1 MIKKNKLQE
10 STMLYYH
17 KILLLIVI
25 SVLFIRCSSDKYL
38 TLSVTNRAEIKITD
52 ALVEV
57 PIDSKEQNVILIID
71 GTEIPNQVIDK
82 NDQQVVKFVTDFNPN
97 ESKVFRIEETSDE
110 KSTRYKARTYS
121 ELSMKT
127 NNVYFDKRFRGN
139 KFENVTYLKVP
150 SIHTDHDALF
160 KYEGP
165 GWESEKV
172 GYRFYLDWRNATDIF
187 GKKYDKMILDQVGT
201 HDTVAKDDSYHS
213 MQEWGMDIFKV
224 GNSLGIGSI
233 GMWADEKVNM
243 VSKTDSVICS
253 IPYTGPIEAK
263 VNTKYFGWRVG
274 DNKYDLNSSFSISA
288 GSRLTK
294 CELEISENAENIVT
308 GLAKYKGTDLM
319 KSNYKTGWNY
329 LALYGNQTLVNK
341 NDKLGIVVFY
351 NADDLLELS
360 EDELSYIV
368 KLKPNNGNVTYYFAA
383 AWEQEENGIKNI
395 TEFKKYLDE
404 TLNTLNNPLIV
415 EIK

>member
-1 MIKKNKLQE
+1 MLSVSLLFAACSSQNPTIITIINPTDLNFKDALIETPIDPKLQ
-10 STMLYYH
+10 Y
-17 KILLLIVI
+17 I
-25 SVLFIRCSSDKYL
+25 SLVSDGE
-38 TLSVTNRAEIKITD
+38 EIPFQ
-52 ALVEV
+52 LVDE
-57 PIDSKEQNVILIID
+57 DGKRILI
-71 GTEIPNQVIDK
+71 
-82 NDQQVVKFVTDFNPN
+82 FVTDITSQQTKEIRLE
-97 ESKVFRIEETSDE
+97 ESKETQTKKFTS
-110 KSTRYKARTYS
+110 RTYA

-127 NNVYFDKRFRGN
+127 NHVYFDKRFRGN
-139 KFENVTYLKVP
+139 KFENVTNLKVP

-187 GKKYDKMILDQVGT
+187 GKKYDKLILDQVGT
-201 HDTVAKDDSYHS
+201 NDTVAKDDSYHS

-224 GNSLGIGSI
+224 GSSLGIGSI
-233 GMWADEKVNM
+233 GMWADDKVNM
-243 VSKTDSVICS
+243 VSKTDSVVCT

-263 VNTKYFGWRVG
+263 VNTKYFGWFVEKK
-274 DNKYDLNSSFSISA
+274 KYDLSSSFSIAA

-294 CELEISENAENIVT
+294 CELQISKDAENVVT
-308 GLAKYKGTDLM
+308 GLAKYKDTDLM
-319 KSNYKTGWNY
+319 KSNFKTGWNY
-329 LALYGNQTLVNK
+329 LALYGNQTLVNE

-351 NADDLLELS
+351 RSEDLLELA

-368 KLKPNNGNVTYYFAA
+368 KLKPSNEDVTYYFAA

-395 TEFKKYLDE
+395 DEFKNYLDE
-404 TLNTLNNPLIV
+404 TLQTLNNPVIV